1 MRGVLAEQAVV
12 HTQVQPRLAQ
22 LRNALVGWWP
32 RQIAYDVEEVV
43 TSDDS
48 KIGHVAEV
56 RDRHLIVE
64 HGVLKKTRHAIPET
78 FAYTT
83 DGEQIVRLSV
93 SKEIVES
100 SPKLENGSIDTHA
113 VAVHFGLA
121 EDTPAPETTRMR
133 WLACNRSTRR
143 ESTTPHSIIAY
154 LWLDRHPA
162 WCILSARPDVQ
173 DDVSA
178 HRAQSVDGG

>member
-1 MRGVLAEQAVV
+1 MEGF
-12 HTQVQPRLAQ
+12 
-22 LRNALVGWWP
+22 
-32 RQIAYDVEEVV
+32 EVV

-121 EDTPAPETTRMR
+121 EDTLAPETEGYDE
-133 WLACNRSTRR
+133 LAPGDSADQNTFRAGR
-143 ESTTPHSIIAY
+143 EPADEKRAEIREGGLDADQDGTTAGY
-154 LWLDRHPA
+154 LSDRAP
-162 WCILSARPDVQ
+162 
-173 DDVSA
+173 
-178 HRAQSVDGG
+178 GKG